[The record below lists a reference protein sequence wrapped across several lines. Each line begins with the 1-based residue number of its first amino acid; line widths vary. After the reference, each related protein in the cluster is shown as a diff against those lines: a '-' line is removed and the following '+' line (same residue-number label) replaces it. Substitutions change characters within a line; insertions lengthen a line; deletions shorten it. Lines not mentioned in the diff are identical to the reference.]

1 MNRKPKAQLK
11 TADKLQA
18 KLVLTIGENELN
30 EGIVNVKSMATR
42 EEKAFPL
49 SAIHDSFDEVY
60 DEMMTKMIEE
70 LKGEIEKWQNAQPIA
85 AMYLPNLLK
94 KKLY

>member
-1 MNRKPKAQLK
+1 
-11 TADKLQA
+11 
-18 KLVLTIGENELN
+18 LN

-70 LKGEIEKWQNAQPIA
+70 
-85 AMYLPNLLK
+85 
-94 KKLY
+94 